1 MIFNCTARS
10 ICSGLLK
17 DQATNVQ
24 TFYQDIT
31 RDVYSLRLRGAEN
44 LEEYHLERGME
55 EMKKLAEDKQNP
67 PELQK
72 RKSFIAIITN
82 SFA

>member
-1 MIFNCTARS
+1 M
-10 ICSGLLK
+10 
-17 DQATNVQ
+17 Q

-31 RDVYSLRLRGAEN
+31 RDVYALRLRGAEN

-72 RKSFIAIITN
+72 RKNDVVNEVELAQKRQKSEREE
-82 SFA
+82 